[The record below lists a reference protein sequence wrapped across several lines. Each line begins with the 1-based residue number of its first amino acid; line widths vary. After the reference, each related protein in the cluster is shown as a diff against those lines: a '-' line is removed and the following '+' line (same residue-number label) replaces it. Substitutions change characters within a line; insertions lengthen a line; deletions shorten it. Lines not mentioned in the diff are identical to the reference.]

1 MFPSYLAHALS
12 SQLLSPNDIL
22 RSLSAA
28 IINLPPTRHFLRCA
42 VLRVITKALD
52 TWKPTLSAPHVEILW
67 TVEKVLLQFVNP
79 DDLGR
84 DPSLFLEAVEAWKSL
99 LSSEAVRSL
108 FKAEKK
114 KDMGIYLKKQR

>member
-1 MFPSYLAHALS
+1 
-12 SQLLSPNDIL
+12 
-22 RSLSAA
+22 
-28 IINLPPTRHFLRCA
+28 LRCA

>member
-1 MFPSYLAHALS
+1 
-12 SQLLSPNDIL
+12 
-22 RSLSAA
+22 
-28 IINLPPTRHFLRCA
+28 
-42 VLRVITKALD
+42 
-52 TWKPTLSAPHVEILW
+52 
-67 TVEKVLLQFVNP
+67 LQFVNP